1 MTREKPVTRVVVCG
15 TGFGRVYLSAFRE
28 PGPEFPFRLTGVL
41 GRGSAR
47 SKACAERYG
56 VPLLTDPDDV
66 PALADLAC
74 VVVPNGVG
82 GGEGAA
88 LAQRLMDQGVHVLH
102 EHPIHRVELAACLR
116 SARANGVQYR
126 LNTFY
131 PHLAPVRRFLA
142 AARHLA
148 GRQELLYAEGACA
161 IHVAYDLVDI
171 LGQALGGLRPWQ
183 FTGPAPGGGPFST
196 LEGRL
201 NGVPV
206 TLRVLNQL
214 DPEDPDNHTHL
225 LHRAALGFSGGTLTL
240 ASTHGPV
247 LWSPALPA
255 PRGDDGEL
263 DFDSEAHRL
272 VRLPSVQPVG
282 PAEAPTHR
290 EVYTEVWPEGVRRAL
305 RAMAG
310 AAGAGEDPLRAGQ
323 YHLTL
328 SEIWEDL
335 TARLGYPELVRR
347 PAPEPVTAPDLVA
360 AVREREGL

>member
-1 MTREKPVTRVVVCG
+1 VTRVVVCG
-15 TGFGRVYLSAFRE
+15 TGFGRVYLSAFRRTLGE
-28 PGPEFPFRLTGVL
+28 SEADFPFRLTGVL

-66 PALADLAC
+66 PGLADLAC

-88 LAQRLMDQGVHVLH
+88 LAQRLMGHGVHVLH
-102 EHPIHRVELAACLR
+102 EHPIHQVELAACLR
-116 SARANGVQYR
+116 TARRHGVQYR

-148 GRQELLYAEGACA
+148 ERQEVLYAEGACA
-161 IHVAYDLVDI
+161 VHVSYDLIDI

-183 FTGPAPGGGPFST
+183 LGDPGPDGGPFRT
-196 LEGRL
+196 LEGL
-201 NGVPV
+201 LAGVPV

-225 LHRAALGFSGGTLTL
+225 LHRATLGFTGGTLIL
-240 ASTHGPV
+240 AGTHGPV

-263 DFDSEAHRL
+263 DFDAEAERL
-272 VRLPSVQPVG
+272 VHLPSVQPVG

-290 EVYTEVWPEGVRRAL
+290 EVYAEVWPQGVRRAL
-305 RAMAG
+305 RTMAD
-310 AAGAGEDPLRAGQ
+310 AAGAGEDPMRAGQ

-328 SEIWEDL
+328 SSVWQDL
-335 TARLGYPELVRR
+335 TARLGYPDLVRR
-347 PAPEPVTAPDLVA
+347 PAPEPVTAPDLAA

>member
-1 MTREKPVTRVVVCG
+1 MTRVVVCG
-15 TGFGRVYLSAFRE
+15 TGFGRVYLSAFPKSASQKE
-28 PGPEFPFRLTGVL
+28 EGPDFPLRLTGVL
-41 GRGSAR
+41 GRGSPR

-56 VPLLTDPDDV
+56 VPLLTDPDQV
-66 PALADLAC
+66 PELADVAC

-88 LAQRLMDQGVHVLH
+88 LARHLMERGVHVLH
-102 EHPIHRVELAACLR
+102 EHPIHQVELAECLR
-116 SARANGVQYR
+116 TARRHGVQYR

-148 GRQELLYAEGACA
+148 ERQELLYAEAACA
-161 IHVAYDLVDI
+161 IHVSYDLIDI
-171 LGQALGGLRPWQ
+171 LGQAIGGLRPWRL
-183 FTGPAPGGGPFST
+183 TDPSPSGGGPFRT
-196 LEGRL
+196 LEGSL
-201 NGVPV
+201 AGIPV

-225 LHRAALGFSGGTLTL
+225 LHRATLGFTGGTLIL
-240 ASTHGPV
+240 AGTHGPV

-263 DFDSEAHRL
+263 DFDTEAHRL
-272 VRLPSVQPVG
+272 VHLPSVQPVG

-290 EVYTEVWPEGVRRAL
+290 EVYADVWPDGVRRAL
-305 RAMAG
+305 RAMVDAVDS
-310 AAGAGEDPLRAGQ
+310 GEDPMRAGQ

-328 SEIWEDL
+328 SQIWQDL

-347 PAPEPVTAPDLVA
+347 PAPEPVTAPDLAA
-360 AVREREGL
+360 AVRREGL